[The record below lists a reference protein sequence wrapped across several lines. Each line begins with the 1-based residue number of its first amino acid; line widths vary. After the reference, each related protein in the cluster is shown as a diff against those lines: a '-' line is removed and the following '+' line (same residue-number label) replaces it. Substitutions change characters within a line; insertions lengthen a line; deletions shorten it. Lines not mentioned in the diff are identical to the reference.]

1 MSIYTQGL
9 RKKPTYEELIDE
21 IQTDTKVILPNR
33 KAKFL
38 RDSPYMSFLDEESYQ
53 EMEDQT
59 MARNK
64 HLQAEQVIQQQASQ
78 GGETASVLRATR
90 PEPPQQAPP
99 QAPNLSSAGA
109 ASQGTFDTARG
120 YVMDLVNKIQQ
131 GEDKNT
137 QKKSQAMTQLFNIG
151 SPTVSGIPMETDDP
165 FKTSN
170 PAQKRSIEDPDPN
183 YGNVVTKPKSKPKPM
198 PKASPK
204 TKPAPDPSS
213 SSSSAAAAVI
223 VSSDDDKVKTVAIKK
238 QVKKVK
244 KTDPEETATE
254 ITVDPEVTEKTKI
267 KKTTTGSQKTNRGLP
282 GYWNRNWDVPEL
294 QAELKKR
301 GVTLSPEQL
310 RGKFKFKKKELVK
323 MITDIENKASNV
335 LFPNKTQ
342 KT

>member
-90 PEPPQQAPP
+90 PEPPPHTPP

-109 ASQGTFDTARG
+109 VSQGTFDTVSG
-120 YVMDLVNKIQQ
+120 YVMGLVNRIQQ

-183 YGNVVTKPKSKPKPM
+183 YGNVVTKPKSKPKPT
-198 PKASPK
+198 PKAMSKPSPK
-204 TKPAPDPSS
+204 LQPAVDPSAS
-213 SSSSAAAAVI
+213 SKGSGYSGGTGETSDPNTVKPKPKKGAKAIMIQQDETGGTGEQKSTAIQANILKTSAG
-223 VSSDDDKVKTVAIKK
+223 STKDKTYKK
-238 QVKKVK
+238 RHW
-244 KTDPEETATE
+244 
-254 ITVDPEVTEKTKI
+254 
-267 KKTTTGSQKTNRGLP
+267 TNMNL
-282 GYWNRNWDVPEL
+282 DEL
-294 QAELKKR
+294 QAKAKQLGIPLTE
-301 GVTLSPEQL
+301 EQL
-310 RGKFKFKKKELVK
+310 SDSGKGRYTKDKLANII
-323 MITDIENKASNV
+323 MDRLNKS
-335 LFPNKTQ
+335 
-342 KT
+342 